1 MNKQSVFSVL
11 LALPF
16 AAIPISSPAQVSSC
30 VSAAVNVPPP
40 ALPTYQQTA
49 APAANYQWEPGYWG
63 WNSYGYYWVPG
74 VWVQPPMVGLYWTP
88 GYWSFSPTGYVW
100 IQGYWGQSVGFYGGI
115 NYGYGYYGTG
125 FVGGY
130 WNGGTFNYNT
140 AVTNVNSTV
149 IHNVYSNSGTIA
161 GHMLTHSRASF
172 NGGHGGISAKPT
184 SGQIAAG
191 HARRFGATPAQTRH
205 AAMAGANSNNLV
217 AFNHGKPPVTTMR
230 RTSGTVRSQPGS
242 RALTTHQQNV
252 ARTQAMTRAHSA
264 HAPATH
270 SQVAS
275 HGTISGG
282 GSHWARNPSGSRST
296 IGRSTNRGTSGGF
309 HGSTRGF
316 NGGYHGS
323 QRGYYGSQRG
333 YYGSQRGYYGSQRG
347 YYGSSTWVLWSGGPW
362 LTRRIPWL
370 TAVPW
375 LARRV
380 PRSPGGFRGSPGGF
394 RGSPGGVSRSPG
406 RPHG

>member
-1 MNKQSVFSVL
+1 MNKQSIFSVL

-100 IQGYWGQSVGFYGGI
+100 IQGYWGPSVGFYGGI
-115 NYGYGYYGTG
+115 NYGYGYYGAG

-191 HARRFGATPAQTRH
+191 QARRFGATPAQTRH

-230 RTSGTVRSQPGS
+230 HTSGTVRSQQG

-264 HAPATH
+264 HAPATHSHTANAPATH

-296 IGRSTNRGTSGGF
+296 IGRSTHRGASGGIPWIDAAIMD
-309 HGSTRGF
+309 R
-316 NGGYHGS
+316 NAAIMD
-323 QRGYYGSQRG
+323 RNAAIMDRNVAIMDRNAAYYGSQRG

-347 YYGSSTWVLWSGGPW
+347 FYG
-362 LTRRIPWL
+362 
-370 TAVPW
+370 A
-375 LARRV
+375 
-380 PRSPGGFRGSPGGF
+380 PGGFRGFTG
-394 RGSPGGVSRSPG
+394 RISRVTG
-406 RPHG
+406 RISRIARRR

>member
-1 MNKQSVFSVL
+1 MNKQSLFSIL
-11 LALPF
+11 LALTF
-16 AAIPISSPAQVSSC
+16 AAMIPISSPAQFSPC

-40 ALPTYQQTA
+40 ALPTYQQPV

-63 WNSYGYYWVPG
+63 WNPYGYYWVPG
-74 VWVQPPMVGLYWTP
+74 VWVQAPAVGLYWTP

-100 IQGYWGQSVGFYGGI
+100 IQGYWGPSVGFYGGI
-115 NYGYGYYGTG
+115 NYGYGYYGAG

-140 AVTNVNSTV
+140 AVANVNSTV

-161 GHMLTHSRASF
+161 GHTLAHSRASF

-184 SGQIAAG
+184 RGQIAAG

-217 AFNHGKPPVTTMR
+217 AFNHGKPPVTTMQH
-230 RTSGTVRSQPGS
+230 TSGTVRGQPGF
-242 RALTTHQQNV
+242 RALTTHQQNL
-252 ARTQAMTRAHSA
+252 ARAQGISRAHMA
-264 HAPATH
+264 NAPATH

-282 GSHWARNPSGSRST
+282 GSHWARNPSGSRGT
-296 IGRSTNRGTSGGF
+296 IGGSRYHGTSGSF
-309 HGSTRGF
+309 QGSTRGF
-316 NGGYHGS
+316 YGGYHGS

-333 YYGSQRGYYGSQRG
+333 YGSPRGFYGASNGFRGSPGGFRGSPGGFRG
-347 YYGSSTWVLWSGGPW
+347 SAGGF
-362 LTRRIPWL
+362 RG
-370 TAVPW
+370 
-375 LARRV
+375 
-380 PRSPGGFRGSPGGF
+380 SPGGFRGSPGGF
-394 RGSPGGVSRSPG
+394 RGSPGGVSRGPG

>member
-88 GYWSFSPTGYVW
+88 GYWGFSPTGYVW
-100 IQGYWGQSVGFYGGI
+100 IQGYWGPSVGFYGGI

-217 AFNHGKPPVTTMR
+217 AFNHGKPPVTTMQHR
-230 RTSGTVRSQPGS
+230 SGTVRGQQG

-252 ARTQAMTRAHSA
+252 ARTQAMTRAHTA
-264 HAPATH
+264 NAPPTH

-275 HGTISGG
+275 RGTISGG
-282 GSHWARNPSGSRST
+282 GSHWTRNSSGSRST
-296 IGRSTNRGTSGGF
+296 IGRSTYRGTSGGF
-309 HGSTRGF
+309 HGSTRSF
-316 NGGYHGS
+316 YGGYHGSQRGYYGSQRGYYGSQRSYYGS

-347 YYGSSTWVLWSGGPW
+347 FYGAPGGF
-362 LTRRIPWL
+362 RG
-370 TAVPW
+370 
-375 LARRV
+375 
-380 PRSPGGFRGSPGGF
+380 SPGGFRGSAGGF